1 MTKRTYEAP
10 TIRASAKLSVVTG
23 ASNTGKYYD
32 NNYQVHQTVVPDQTS
47 A

>member
-1 MTKRTYEAP
+1 MRP
-10 TIRASAKLSVVTG
+10 SARLGDVTG

-32 NNYQVHQTVVPDQTS
+32 NNYHVHTTVVPDQTS